1 MEKNMK
7 TNGIIVV
14 RGGGDIAT
22 GIVQKFHRSGFRLL
36 VLETEKPMA
45 IRRSVSLCQ
54 AIYSGYTK
62 VEDISCRRI
71 NSLAEQDA
79 CYARSEVPVLVD
91 PEGKSIAKLKPAALI
106 DAILAK
112 RNMGTQRDMAPVTI
126 GIGPGFCAPQD
137 VSAVIETMR
146 GHDLGRLILKGQAL
160 PNTGIPGDAGGKSV
174 MRVVYA
180 PSAGKV
186 LHVRQIGDIVE
197 AGETICKISFGVE
210 AHEESSDSIV
220 TAPFKGLLRGLISE
234 GLEVPK
240 GLKIADID
248 PRLDV
253 DCNTIS
259 DKARCIGGAALEA
272 YLFLSKRNQTC
283 LPKRSFPI
291 Y

>member
-1 MEKNMK
+1 MERNMR
-7 TNGIIVV
+7 TNGIIVI

-36 VLETEKPMA
+36 VLEIEKPMA

-54 AIYSGYTK
+54 AVYSGYTK

-71 NSLAEQDA
+71 NSLAELDA
-79 CYARSEVPVLVD
+79 CYARSDTPILVD
-91 PEGKSIAKLKPAALI
+91 PEGKSIIKLKPAAVI

-137 VSAVIETMR
+137 VNAVIETKR
-146 GHDLGRLILKGQAL
+146 GHDLGRLILNGQAL
-160 PNTGIPGDAGGKSV
+160 PNTGIPGDVGGKSAQ
-174 MRVVYA
+174 RVVYA

-186 LHVRQIGDIVE
+186 THICQIGDIVE
-197 AGETICKISFGVE
+197 AGEAICKISSIVK
-210 AHEESSDSIV
+210 AHEESSDTIV
-220 TAPFKGLLRGLISE
+220 TALFKGLLRGLISE

-240 GLKIADID
+240 GMKIADID

-272 YLFLSKRNQTC
+272 YLFLSER
-283 LPKRSFPI
+283 L
-291 Y
+291 